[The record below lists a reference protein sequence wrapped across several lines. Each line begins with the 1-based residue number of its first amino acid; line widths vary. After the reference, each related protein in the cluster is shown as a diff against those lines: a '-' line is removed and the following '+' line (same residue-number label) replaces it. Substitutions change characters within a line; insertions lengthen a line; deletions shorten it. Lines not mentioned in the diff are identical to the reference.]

1 MQTCKDVCPVYHIHR
16 CCFHCDKRNEC
27 GDVCAEESND
37 LCELLVEM
45 EDSPEKVAE
54 PILKELV
61 QIQKQKANL
70 EEKEKDLKERLKGIM
85 EDAGITGFKNNPY
98 MKVTYIKASSS
109 LTFDTTLF
117 KKSCPEVYSKYC
129 TKPKETKAY
138 IKCEA
143 PDNQKGGEN
152 E

>member
-70 EEKEKDLKERLKGIM
+70 EEKEKDLKERLKGMM
-85 EDAGITGFKNNPY
+85 EDAGITGFKKNPY
-98 MKVTYIKASSS
+98 MKVTQRENSGTYQFSFYQSDPTGAI
-109 LTFDTTLF
+109 
-117 KKSCPEVYSKYC
+117 
-129 TKPKETKAY
+129 PKGLDLHNDHHQHHHQPHPFHHHHHYKM
-138 IKCEA
+138 
-143 PDNQKGGEN
+143 
-152 E
+152 

>member
-70 EEKEKDLKERLKGIM
+70 EEKEKDLKEKLKVMM
-85 EDAGITGFKNNPY
+85 EQTNTKSMNKNPWF
-98 MKVTYIKASSS
+98 KVTYIAASSS
-109 LTFDTTLF
+109 LSFDGDLF
-117 KKSCPEVYSKYC
+117 KKTYPELYAKFK

-143 PDNQKGGEN
+143 LKKDGEK